1 MSEQLSK
8 HDHVLLS
15 LVMNLQTMTM
25 VQLGKV
31 VSPHTGELDR
41 DLDGARGT
49 IDLLEMLKAK
59 CRHETP
65 PALLQML
72 DQAVME
78 LQMNYLDERKRDQ
91 AAAEPAAE
99 EGEAANE
106 AADEPAA
113 EPAADEDAAT

>member
-1 MSEQLSK
+1 MSEQFSK

-15 LVMNLQTMTM
+15 LVMNLQTMTL

-31 VSPHTGELDR
+31 ASPHTGELDR

-65 PALLQML
+65 APLLQVL

-78 LQMNYLDERKRDQ
+78 LQMNYLDERKRDHK
-91 AAAEPAAE
+91 APDPEPTP
-99 EGEAANE
+99 EAP
-106 AADEPAA
+106 ADQ
-113 EPAADEDAAT
+113 DATP

>member
-65 PALLQML
+65 APLLQML

-91 AAAEPAAE
+91 AAAAAEPAAE
-99 EGEAANE
+99 E
-106 AADEPAA
+106 PAA
-113 EPAADEDAAT
+113 EEPDSDEPTADEDAAT